1 MKCSTCK
8 GTGKVEVEGM
18 QPDEVY
24 TSKCD
29 VCMGKGERDI
39 VITVTL
45 WDEDN
50 ECEIKSEN
58 VSVDYVQGAEAV
70 ARLVKYAQEN

>member
-8 GTGKVEVEGM
+8 GTGKVEVGQFDDYQQM
-18 QPDEVY
+18 
-24 TSKCD
+24 KCD
-29 VCMGKGERDI
+29 VCMGKGEREI
-39 VITVTL
+39 LITVTL

-50 ECEIKSEN
+50 EREIKSEN
-58 VSVDYVQGAEAV
+58 VAVDYVQGAEAV